1 MRISSLINT
10 LFVTCMLGITGCSQ
24 SLNAPVKYFQFN
36 QKITPSARTS
46 DNTDVQLRILT
57 VNLRG
62 ALNNRGI
69 ALEVDNNQVTSAN
82 YHLWSEA
89 PDIMLT
95 ASAHQTLFTQLDT
108 WMVVKGLPVI
118 TDTDQ
123 QDFYEIEYEIHHF
136 NGDNAGNADISGL
149 WRLYHTTFKNGRTL
163 KEIHYFSEL
172 TPLIDDD
179 YKGLVE
185 TLEKT
190 WLAVNLNVAEQL
202 KTMQIK
208 VTTP

>member
-1 MRISSLINT
+1 MRISTLINS
-10 LFVTCMLGITGCSQ
+10 LLVTCILGIGGCSQ
-24 SLNAPVKYFQFN
+24 ALNAPVKYFQFN
-36 QKITPSARTS
+36 QQITPMVRTS
-46 DNTDVQLRILT
+46 DNTDAQLRILT

-69 ALEVDNNQVTSAN
+69 ALEVDNNQITAAN

-89 PDIMLT
+89 PDNMLT
-95 ASAHQTLFTQLDT
+95 ASAHQTLFSQLDK

-123 QDFYEIEYEIHHF
+123 QRFYEIEYEIHHF

-149 WRLYHTTFKNGRTL
+149 WRLYHSTFENGRTL

-172 TPLIDDD
+172 TPLKDDD
-179 YKGLVE
+179 YSGLVE
-185 TLEKT
+185 SLEQT
-190 WLAVNLNVAEQL
+190 WLTINLKVAAQL
-202 KTMQIK
+202 KAIQLNMK
-208 VTTP
+208 TP